1 MAVPV
6 LTDPQPFLFL
16 SHHARQRPDTVAMST
31 IERDYTFAETYAYA
45 RALAGLFRERGIAPG
60 DVVACRVAN
69 SLQLFFLE
77 AVFHEAAIWCNP
89 PSDDVL
95 LGPVG
100 VDWLVSPTPVE
111 GFAESRTIIIDDD
124 VLRGLNT
131 STFVGA
137 PRAYPS
143 MDSVCRLTFSSG
155 TTGVPLAIPSTVAR
169 QENVNRDATD
179 HYPFLSLM
187 RGFVGSGAKSATNA
201 MCEGD
206 TFVCSGSP
214 EDNVTLAQRNFV
226 ATIHGSPLQIAEF
239 LDILEQRENQET
251 SIVDVQFIGSYLPQA
266 LLERIHRVLGATV
279 TALYGSSEVGYVTRR
294 KPVTGDTHNVGR
306 PLPTAEVQIV
316 SVDGEVLPPMT
327 EGIVR
332 ARTTRPN
339 VRYFRADDET
349 REHVRDGWFYPGD
362 LGRLN
367 LEGELELVGRASEVV
382 NIGGV
387 KFNPEVLDAKVVA
400 MAGVTDAATVLWD
413 TDSGPG
419 YAVLV
424 VTDDDFDVASLTD
437 PIRIASG
444 GLTPAAIFRVPS
456 IQRGVT
462 GKVQRAA
469 MATWVRSVLDGA

>member
-1 MAVPV
+1 MAAPV
-6 LTDPQPFLFL
+6 LKDPQPFLYL
-16 SHHARQRPDTVAMST
+16 AHHARQRPDVVAMST
-31 IERDYTFAETYAYA
+31 IERDYTFAETYVFA
-45 RALAGLFRERGIAPG
+45 RALAGLFRERGVAPG

-69 SLQLFFLE
+69 HLQLFFLE

-89 PSDDVL
+89 PTDEVL

-100 VDWLVSPTPVE
+100 VNWLVTPTPVA
-111 GFAESRTIIIDDD
+111 GFAPERTIVIDDD
-124 VLRGLNT
+124 VLRSLNT
-131 STFVGA
+131 STFAGA

-155 TTGVPLAIPSTVAR
+155 TTGVPLAIASTVAR
-169 QENVNRDATD
+169 QGHVNRDATD
-179 HYPFLSLM
+179 LYPFLSLM
-187 RGFVGSGAKSATNA
+187 RGFVGSGGKSATNA

-226 ATIHGSPLQIAEF
+226 ATIQGSPLQIAEF
-239 LDILEQRENQET
+239 LDILERRENQET
-251 SIVDVQFIGSYLPQA
+251 SIVDVQFIGSYLPPA

-306 PLPTAEVQIV
+306 PLPGAEVQIV
-316 SVDGEVLPPMT
+316 GANGDVLPSMT

-332 ARTTRPN
+332 MRTTRKN
-339 VRYFRADDET
+339 VGYFRADEVT
-349 REHVRDGWFYPGD
+349 RHHVREGWFYPGD

-367 LEGELELVGRASEVV
+367 DDGELELLGRVSEVI

-387 KFNPEVLDAKVVA
+387 KFNPEVLDATVSSLP
-400 MAGVTDAATVLWD
+400 GVNDAATITWD
-413 TDSGPG
+413 TESAPG

-424 VTDDDFDVASLTD
+424 VTDEDVDVASLTD
-437 PIRIASG
+437 PIRVASG
-444 GLTPAAIFRVPS
+444 GLAPAAVFRVPA

-469 MATWVRSVLDGA
+469 MATWVRSLLDGA